1 MDLEQNK
8 LSKSEWE
15 TIEKPVSQEEKQIL
29 ELIINGYSD
38 TNIRINATKTFLSFS
53 KIEKSEELEY
63 FAYKKYFSDSI
74 QKYVNKYGLD
84 TPLSKMN
91 DLNIMGGSSLKQLK
105 SSDSI
110 RIQNVEVSI
119 RDNKQHI
126 FEFILIDLFGHLLK
140 NFYKKKSKYIYYYY
154 TLLQFDHFNITN
166 INTFVLTYIKKLLQY
181 IDNTISKKDILYKS
195 YDIIEKNDY
204 IIKYSDLSLY
214 PHQKEIFEMFNSIRN
229 DITHNCE
236 ITKNIHETILNSLME
251 NTGASIADCE
261 KALIESGGK
270 QEDAEEWLHEK
281 ELTNLNKSNGSINT
295 NNEVDK
301 LKNSLISI
309 RPQLILY
316 TAPTGTGKTLTP
328 IGLSESFRVIFVC
341 VARHIGMALAKSAI
355 SVDKKIAFA
364 FGCQTASDI
373 RLHYYSAV
381 EYTKNKR
388 SGGIGKVDNSVGT
401 NVDIIICDV
410 QSYLTSMYYMLAFN
424 DEQNIITY
432 WDEPTITLDYEHH
445 ELHDTIHR
453 NWKENK
459 ISKMILSCATL
470 PTQSELKPVFDDF
483 TTKFNNAELKTITS
497 YDCKKSIP
505 LLDKSGFSILP
516 HYVYKNYDEM
526 IESVKYIYKNKT
538 LLRYFDLNEIIE
550 FIKIVNKDNEIEEEI
565 DIYFQNKTDINMNSI
580 KAFYLELL
588 LSIDDED
595 YETIYKY
602 FQENRKSKFENNEIC
617 RTSSLMNEAP
627 KNTEFKRTQSIFSKH
642 IRKVSINTGG
652 LLATTSDAYT
662 FTDGP
667 TIYLTDDIDK
677 IGTFYIQ
684 KTNIEESVF
693 KNLMNKIFSNQ
704 IQLDKIAD
712 LEKKLDSL
720 DVTNNND
727 EPSKKSS
734 KVTFSEKSDHGKM
747 SNEGKDMMKE
757 INQLR
762 KKIYTVTL
770 DPIYIPNTIPHQ
782 NIWSPQDET
791 IENAFVS
798 DIGEQ
803 NTKKIMGLNVNN
815 NYKVLMLLGIGTFK
829 YHENKEYMEIMKDLA
844 NQQKLFMI
852 IASTDYIYGTNYQFC
867 HGFIGKDLENTT
879 QQKILQVMGRIGRNN
894 IQQDYTIRIR
904 SNEMI
909 DKILKKQEENLESTN
924 MCRLFNSD

>member
-110 RIQNVEVSI
+110 RIQNVEISI
-119 RDNKQHI
+119 RDNKQNI
-126 FEFILIDLFGHLLK
+126 FEFILIDLFGNLLK

-154 TLLQFDHFNITN
+154 TLLQFDHFNITS
-166 INTFVLTYIKKLLQY
+166 INTFVLTYVKRLLRY

-229 DITHNCE
+229 DITHNGE

-879 QQKILQVMGRIGRNN
+879 QQKILQAMGRIGRNN